1 EGMLEPK
8 LKKIFLGRAE
18 VRKMFKL
25 SRSGTIAGCFVTKG
39 KIIRNSSVSVV
50 RNGTVA
56 FEGNL
61 SSLKR
66 FKDDVREV
74 LEGFECGL
82 SVAGFEQLS
91 EGDVIEAYGI
101 EKIARTL

>member
-1 EGMLEPK
+1 MLEPK
-8 LKKIFLGRAE
+8 LKKIFIGRAE

-39 KIIRNSSVSVV
+39 KIIRNSSISVV
-50 RNGTVA
+50 RNGQVA
-56 FEGNL
+56 FEGKL

-74 LEGFECGL
+74 MEGFECGL
-82 SVAGFEQLS
+82 SVAGFEQLG
-91 EGDVIEAYGI
+91 EVDIIEAYGI
-101 EKIARTL
+101 DKIARTL